1 MQNWLFQH
9 SAEAH
14 AAAVQDWADSAH
26 YAADNRQLAAAGDD
40 PLRIV
45 LMGDSIT
52 QFWAECHPAFFER
65 YHLVGR
71 GIKRQVTSQMLCR
84 YRQDVLALRP
94 RAVVITCGTNDIAQN
109 MGPYVEDVTID
120 NITSMA
126 QLALRAGVQVVL
138 TTVTPCAEF
147 YWNPT
152 LQDVPRYIA
161 SLNQRI
167 AAVATTL
174 GVPMIDY
181 FTPMAGEKDELP
193 LALSED
199 GAHPNAAGY
208 QVMERELLAALREL
222 YGDQLGINDEI
233 STKNQL

>member
-1 MQNWLFQH
+1 
-9 SAEAH
+9 
-14 AAAVQDWADSAH
+14 
-26 YAADNRQLAAAGDD
+26 
-40 PLRIV
+40 
-45 LMGDSIT
+45 
-52 QFWAECHPAFFER
+52 
-65 YHLVGR
+65 
-71 GIKRQVTSQMLCR
+71 
-84 YRQDVLALRP
+84 
-94 RAVVITCGTNDIAQN
+94 
-109 MGPYVEDVTID
+109 VEDVTID